1 MTEFEEGTISAGM
14 RYQYIGNGVF
24 SIKVFGLINAVI
36 VSENKISVI
45 FKNILSSPYE
55 VSESNKENLPI
66 LTNDMS
72 PYGFDLVSSDDD
84 KPIKF
89 FERVEVVVLNEV
101 C

>member
-1 MTEFEEGTISAGM
+1 MTNGVSQAGM
-14 RYQYIGNGVF
+14 RYQHIGNGVF

-45 FKNILSSPYE
+45 FKKTLSSPYE

-66 LTNDMS
+66 LVNNMS

-89 FERVEVVVLNEV
+89 FELIEVMVF
-101 C
+101 